1 MKITLPQRTA
11 GNPLTLDERRITI
24 IGANGAGKTRFARR
38 LAESAG
44 ERAFNMSAIKAIYGR
59 DEEDSSPASVDSL
72 YHAAVAKSALIRPD
86 IRGELDR
93 VIALLINDTATE
105 LMAGKFGSETDRAAL
120 RENKLDTVI
129 RYWQEL
135 FPDNK
140 ILITYGRML
149 VNSADNDDIYPT
161 GLLSA
166 GERAVMYYL
175 GAVMLAPNGGVVL
188 VSSPEMFLHASV
200 VRPLWDRIESLRPDC
215 TFVYVTHDLGF
226 ASTRTD
232 SAVIWVRSCDTDNG
246 SWDYDR
252 LTSPESLPDE
262 IFMAILGERKPVL
275 FIEGDGVNSYDAKLY
290 PLIFKEF
297 TVKSLGGCDRVI
309 EATRSFNGL
318 RSIHNLDAFG
328 IVDRDRRDTAEVNY
342 LRCRKVLV
350 PEVAEIENLFLLED
364 VIKTVAARHNRRP
377 EQTFAKVR
385 RNLLH
390 LFEGQL
396 KRQALEHT
404 RHRLK
409 KEVAHRVDGKF
420 DNIAGL
426 ERHISE
432 MMLTINPRGIYQ
444 GLLKQFEGYVRAGNY
459 EAVLRVFNHKSMLSE
474 THVASLCGL
483 QGDDKRSYINYILNL
498 LSYDG
503 KDSEIIR
510 SSIRTA
516 FGI

>member
-1 MKITLPQRTA
+1 MKLTLPPRS
-11 GNPLTLDERRITI
+11 GDRSLTIDERRITV

-38 LAESAG
+38 IAEAAG
-44 ERAFNMSAIKAIYGR
+44 DLAFNMSAIKAIYGR
-59 DEEDSSPASVDSL
+59 DEEDNLPASIDSL

-93 VIALLINDTATE
+93 VIALLINDTATG
-105 LMAGKFGSETDRAAL
+105 LMAARFGSDEAENLSRH
-120 RENKLDTVI
+120 NKLDTVI

-161 GLLSA
+161 GLLSS

-175 GAVMLAPNGGVVL
+175 GAAMFAPQGGVVV

-226 ASTRTD
+226 AATRTD
-232 SAVIWVRSCDTDNG
+232 SAVIWVRSCDNDTG
-246 SWDYDR
+246 EWDYER
-252 LTSPESLPDE
+252 LRSPQSLPDD

-275 FIEGDGVNSYDAKLY
+275 FIEGDGINSYDAKLY

-342 LRCRKVLV
+342 LRGRKVLV
-350 PEVAEIENLFLLED
+350 PEVAEIENLFMLED
-364 VIKTVAARHNRRP
+364 VVRTMAARNRRRP
-377 EQTFAKVR
+377 DQVFAKVR

-390 LFEGQL
+390 LFEGQI

-420 DNIAGL
+420 DNITEL
-426 ERHISE
+426 ERHITE

-444 GLLKQFEGYVRAGNY
+444 SLLKQFESYVRSGDYA
-459 EAVLRVFNHKSMLSE
+459 AVLRVFNHKSMLSE

-483 QGDDKRSYINYILNL
+483 QGDDKKTFITYILNL
-498 LSYDG
+498 LEHDS
-503 KDSEIIR
+503 KDAETIR
-510 SSIRTA
+510 AAIRKA
-516 FGI
+516 FDI